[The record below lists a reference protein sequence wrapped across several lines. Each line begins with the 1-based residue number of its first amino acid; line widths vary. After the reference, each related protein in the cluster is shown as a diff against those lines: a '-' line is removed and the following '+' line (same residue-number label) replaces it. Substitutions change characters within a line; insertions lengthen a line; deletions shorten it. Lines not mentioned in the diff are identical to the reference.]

1 MKNLLT
7 YAITLFAGTAVAWLP
22 SADKIRG
29 VNIGGLFVAE
39 PWMMN
44 DEWNKMGCGGT
55 SSEFDCVVK
64 LGQAQADI
72 NFQKH
77 YDTYFTQADITRIKS
92 LGLNTIRIPVG
103 YWIREDI
110 VYSDSEHFP
119 KGGLQ
124 YLRRLCQ
131 WAKDAGLYIIIDL
144 HGAPGAQQPQQ
155 PFTGQFASSAGFY
168 VSWQYERAYKFLEWM
183 TRMIH
188 TDSAFY
194 NVGALQVVNEP
205 IQSYSQVPTLVNE
218 FYPNAWKR
226 IRAVEDSLGTA
237 KDQRIHIQ
245 MMNEK
250 WGSGNPNQGLTD
262 LWFAFYDDHKYVKWT
277 PGVASTRDAYMRY
290 SCNDDRGGNWPVV
303 VGEWSLSTADENNSE
318 FDINRSDAK
327 AWYRRWWSAQTY
339 AYEKQNGWIYWSWKV
354 QNIGGRMDWRW
365 GYVNAVDAGVI
376 PSNARGDAG
385 ACNGYI

>member
-1 MKNLLT
+1 MKNLLSC
-7 YAITLFAGTAVAWLP
+7 AIALFAGTATAWLP
-22 SADKIRG
+22 AADKIRG
-29 VNIGGLFVAE
+29 VNLGGLFVSE

-44 DEWNKMGCGGT
+44 DEWNAMGCGGT
-55 SSEFDCVVK
+55 NSEFDCVMK

-77 YDTYFTQADITRIKS
+77 YDTFFTQADMQRIKS
-92 LGLNTIRIPVG
+92 LGLNTVRIPVG
-103 YWIREDI
+103 YWMREDI
-110 VYSDSEHFP
+110 VWRDSEHFP
-119 KGGLQ
+119 TGGFQ
-124 YLRRLCQ
+124 YLKRVCQ
-131 WAKDAGLYIIIDL
+131 WAKDAGIYVIIDL
-144 HGAPGAQQPQQ
+144 HGAPGAQVASQ
-155 PFTGQFASSAGFY
+155 PFTGQFAPSAGFY
-168 VSWQYERAYKFLEWM
+168 VSWQYERAYQFLEWM
-183 TRMIH
+183 AKIIH
-188 TDSAFY
+188 TDSAFWS
-194 NVGALQVVNEP
+194 VGALEVVNEP
-205 IQSYSQVPTLVNE
+205 IGGVSSLVND

-226 IRAVEDSLGTA
+226 IRTAEAALGTTQA
-237 KDQRIHIQ
+237 NLLHIQ

-250 WGSGNPNQGLTD
+250 WGSGNPNQALTD

-327 AWYRRWWSAQTY
+327 AWYRKWWSAQTY

-365 GYVNAVDAGVI
+365 GYSNAVDAGVI
-376 PSNARGDAG
+376 PTNAVGDAG
-385 ACNGYI
+385 ACNGFI